1 MLLSYRTSLFVCL
14 FVCLFVYKSFTP
26 FLAFALRTTVKDLG
40 AISGL
45 CQIWE
50 IVPVLSKRPCSLIYP
65 IAYILTI
72 F

>member
-1 MLLSYRTSLFVCL
+1 MELYVTLIQNQLVCL
-14 FVCLFVYKSFTP
+14 FTP